1 MKNIIALRNQRLNEM
16 EETIMSPRLD
26 EIIIISGRIGLS
38 ILENTN

>member
-26 EIIIISGRIGLS
+26 EIIIITERIGLS